1 MNRRDFLKAT
11 TIASLT
17 ALIEPRLAHAAPSPL
32 PKRKLGSTG
41 EHLSILGMGGIDIM
55 GASQSEAN
63 DIVSEA
69 IDHGVNYFDVA
80 PSYGDAEVLLG
91 PALKPY
97 RDRVF
102 LACKT
107 GKRDKAGAAAALRE
121 SLKHLETDHFDLY
134 QLHAMTTQ
142 ADVDQAFDPDG
153 AMEAFTEARK
163 QGLVRYLGFSAH
175 SVLAALQCI
184 ERFHFDTIL
193 FPLNWVCWFQG
204 DFGPQILKSAR
215 AKGMGIMAIKAMAH
229 TPWPS
234 GAPHTYPHC
243 WYEPESD
250 PQEAALALRFT
261 LSHPI
266 TAAIPPGDVRLFRMA
281 LLIAE
286 RFSPVTKE
294 EVAELKARSKGLTP
308 IFHNA

>member
-11 TIASLT
+11 TLATLSTLLEPQLAQAAPT
-17 ALIEPRLAHAAPSPL
+17 ALPQ
-32 PKRKLGSTG
+32 RKLGHTS
-41 EHLSILGMGGIDIM
+41 ERLSIIGMGGIDIM
-55 GASQSEAN
+55 GASQTDAN

-97 RDRVF
+97 RDKVF

-107 GKRDKAGAAAALRE
+107 GKRDKMGVMAALHQ
-121 SLKHLETDHFDLY
+121 SLQHLQTDHFDLY

-142 ADVDQAFDPDG
+142 QDVDQAFGTGG
-153 AMEAFTEARK
+153 AMEAFAEARK

-175 SVLAALQCI
+175 SVSAALQCI

-193 FPLNWVCWFQG
+193 FPTNWVCWFQG
-204 DFGPQILKSAR
+204 DFGPQVLKAAR

-229 TPWPS
+229 TLWPA

-261 LSHPI
+261 LSQPI

-286 RFSPVTKE
+286 RFTPITKE
-294 EVAELKARSKGLTP
+294 EIAALKARSKGLQP
-308 IFHNA
+308 IFRKA